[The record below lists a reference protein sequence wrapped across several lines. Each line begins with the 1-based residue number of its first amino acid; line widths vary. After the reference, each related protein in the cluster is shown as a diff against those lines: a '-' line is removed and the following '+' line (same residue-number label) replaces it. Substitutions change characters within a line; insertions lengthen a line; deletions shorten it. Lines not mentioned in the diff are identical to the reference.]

1 MDRRSSLGYQINHL
15 ARLLAHALAGQ
26 LAPHGVVPGQFAQLL
41 ALYEKDGVT
50 QDELCGEVRIDQ
62 STMSHTLKRMERDG
76 LIQRSPDPTDRRK
89 STITLTERARSLEQQ
104 LVEGAQRVNAVA
116 MRGFTDAERSAYLD
130 LSARA
135 IANLADRH
143 TLD

>member
-1 MDRRSSLGYQINHL
+1 
-15 ARLLAHALAGQ
+15 
-26 LAPHGVVPGQFAQLL
+26 
-41 ALYEKDGVT
+41 
-50 QDELCGEVRIDQ
+50 
-62 STMSHTLKRMERDG
+62 MERDG